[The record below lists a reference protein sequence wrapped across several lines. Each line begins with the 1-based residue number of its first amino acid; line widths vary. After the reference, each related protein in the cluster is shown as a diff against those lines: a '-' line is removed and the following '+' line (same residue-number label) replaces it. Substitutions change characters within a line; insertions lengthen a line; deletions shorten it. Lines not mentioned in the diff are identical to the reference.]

1 MCNHTPSIELY
12 PATGGIAKARASPMP
27 PNIPHN
33 ANVVWKVQMPGQVVM
48 SNLQ

>member
-1 MCNHTPSIELY
+1 MINKVLNYIGQHSQLKKHEPHHYL
-12 PATGGIAKARASPMP
+12 
-27 PNIPHN
+27 NLPHN